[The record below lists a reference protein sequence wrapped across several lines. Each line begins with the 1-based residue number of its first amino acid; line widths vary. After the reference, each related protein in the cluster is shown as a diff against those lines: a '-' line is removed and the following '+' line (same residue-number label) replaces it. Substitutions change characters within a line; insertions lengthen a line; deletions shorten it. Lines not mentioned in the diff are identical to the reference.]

1 MPIVDLLVTSS
12 LLSSKGEARR
22 MIQQNA
28 VSIVDGEK
36 VTSIDFTLG
45 TSDQGKVVKLVKENF

>member
-36 VTSIDFTLG
+36 VTVL
-45 TSDQGKVVKLVKENF
+45 TSLLVQVIKVKLLRLVKESF